1 MGLFSRR
8 AKKEDPRARAVNP
21 PDEQDARA
29 RAVNMLEE
37 TAAEFWPKVPA
48 TFPDGTPFPA
58 RPAYDEIVALG
69 RALAFS
75 PHPDAADLMMYC
87 FKTLAGFAEVAN
99 PETFLASNAVEAA
112 DARGLLLE
120 AGMVQEERA
129 LSRGLLLILDYHE
142 KAGHELV
149 MDIDAEGNRV

>member
-8 AKKEDPRARAVNP
+8 AKKEDPRARAVNL
-21 PDEQDARA
+21 
-29 RAVNMLEE
+29 LEE
-37 TAAEFWPKVPA
+37 QAAEFWPQVPA
-48 TFPDGTPFPA
+48 AFPDGTPFPA

-75 PHPDAADLMMYC
+75 PHPEAAELMMYC
-87 FKTLAGFAEVAN
+87 LKTLAGFATVTN
-99 PETFLASNAVEAA
+99 PETFRASNAVEATA
-112 DARGLLLE
+112 ARGLLLQ

-142 KAGHELV
+142 KAGHEVV
-149 MDIDAEGNRV
+149 MDLDAEGNRV